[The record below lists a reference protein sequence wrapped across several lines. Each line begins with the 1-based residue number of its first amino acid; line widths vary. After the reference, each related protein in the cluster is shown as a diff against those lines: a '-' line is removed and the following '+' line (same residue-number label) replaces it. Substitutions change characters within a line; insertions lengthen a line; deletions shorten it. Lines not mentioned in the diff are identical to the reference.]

1 MAVIPYSI
9 KENKNLGTHSFYT
22 QASTFSTLTCDDMK
36 EEIVEGLGISPEMV
50 PTIIKRSMRVALRN
64 VQRGHRVKLADDI
77 TLYPQ
82 LSCSVKDELNDDG
95 TVKKAAT
102 ADMINVQQGRSSIG
116 ATIAQSVQ
124 QEFAKNVSW
133 RRVTDKDEEDTDTT
147 DDPGTDTTDP
157 DTDDTPGGSTPG
169 GNEGD

>member
-147 DDPGTDTTDP
+147 DDTTDPTDP